1 METRLNDN
9 EVREVAKMQS
19 LIDEYET
26 FILALSETADIY
38 FSPLIRFWTKGT
50 SVPTT
55 LGPTMHRV
63 WDWVK
68 GQKEKS

>member
-1 METRLNDN
+1 METKLNDN

-26 FILALSETADIY
+26 FILALSEMIRDKRNVC
-38 FSPLIRFWTKGT
+38 SPMF
-50 SVPTT
+50 VPTR
-55 LGPTMHRV
+55 LEPTMHRV

-68 GQKEKS
+68 EQKEKS